1 MYEVG
6 RSSSIPEYTPTR
18 PSLDEAS
25 FRLAKHLAQNISD
38 SPSQGKGI
46 SFEEEH
52 SGDDKTLV
60 SKLREEIEIL
70 RQEVI
75 EKNIL
80 LEQHDSYI
88 TKLRERD
95 ELKSKQISDLQ
106 TDLGSL
112 TAFYF
117 GLKCKLFEAFGDK
130 FQSIFQKPHGIEDPP
145 RAPTQSSEDDLP
157 LNQPPPRTTTIFDR
171 FDKESDNARSQIMIK
186 HGKRTVITNKSEGLL
201 FMKNSNEN
209 RKAKDPVLT
218 VTNLKK
224 RKFGDKY
231 GDRSGIKMWAFD
243 HELNLWVVKR
253 NSGIPE
259 YY

>member
-1 MYEVG
+1 MFIQSQAPPVSSIATTTTISRPPLQTEEGLSTVYEVG

-130 FQSIFQKPHGIEDPP
+130 FQSIF
-145 RAPTQSSEDDLP
+145 
-157 LNQPPPRTTTIFDR
+157 
-171 FDKESDNARSQIMIK
+171 
-186 HGKRTVITNKSEGLL
+186 
-201 FMKNSNEN
+201 
-209 RKAKDPVLT
+209 
-218 VTNLKK
+218 
-224 RKFGDKY
+224 
-231 GDRSGIKMWAFD
+231 
-243 HELNLWVVKR
+243 
-253 NSGIPE
+253 NSGIIRNIIVGNGTTIPVLRQGNIKI
-259 YY
+259 